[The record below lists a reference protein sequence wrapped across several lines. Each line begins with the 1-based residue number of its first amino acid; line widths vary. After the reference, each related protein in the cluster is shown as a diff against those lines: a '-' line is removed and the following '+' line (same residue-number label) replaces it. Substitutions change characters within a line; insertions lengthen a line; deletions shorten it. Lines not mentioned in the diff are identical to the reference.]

1 VQGEAPRRELLAR
14 FRELGNAVLLGTSS
28 FWEGVDVRG
37 EALSCVI
44 IDKLPFG
51 SPGDPVLQARIE
63 ALRNQ
68 GGNPFMQHQLPAA
81 VITLKQGIGR
91 LIRDCADR
99 GVLVVCDPRL
109 RTRSYGRIF
118 LNSLPAMPRTR
129 SLDAVQ
135 DFFAE
140 PLAPGPAAKATL

>member
-1 VQGEAPRRELLAR
+1 
-14 FRELGNAVLLGTSS
+14 
-28 FWEGVDVRG
+28 
-37 EALSCVI
+37 
-44 IDKLPFG
+44 
-51 SPGDPVLQARIE
+51 
-63 ALRNQ
+63 
-68 GGNPFMQHQLPAA
+68 MQHQLPAA
-81 VITLKQGIGR
+81 IITLKQGIGR
-91 LIRDCADR
+91 LIRDCTDR

-129 SLDAVQ
+129 SLDAVR